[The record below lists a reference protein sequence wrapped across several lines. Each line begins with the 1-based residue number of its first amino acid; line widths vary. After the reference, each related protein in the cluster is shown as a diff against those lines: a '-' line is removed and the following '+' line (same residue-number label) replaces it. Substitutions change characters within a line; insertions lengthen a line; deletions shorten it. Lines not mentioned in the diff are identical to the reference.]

1 MPSPHE
7 VLKRNTLKVLSVHLM
22 QLSRTF
28 LLESLLRLLG
38 RMSLLLLYC
47 ECNSTSSILRQAV
60 GLHDGKYEM
69 YEMYVFLFKSYG
81 ECVYIYICVCVCV
94 YKGKGKAV
102 PLQAWNG
109 PEGSRKLRFPDFLTT
124 AQDGGKVSLT
134 HRPPLPQ
141 GNTPGTHFC

>member
-81 ECVYIYICVCVCV
+81 ECIYIYIYIYIYVCVCVCIKV
-94 YKGKGKAV
+94 KVKQSRYRPGMAQRV
-102 PLQAWNG
+102 P
-109 PEGSRKLRFPDFLTT
+109 GS
-124 AQDGGKVSLT
+124 
-134 HRPPLPQ
+134 
-141 GNTPGTHFC
+141 